1 MRSLIS
7 ASDACEM
14 AIRHMAARI
23 GAEPDEGKWMID
35 ECRLATFF
43 HDCDWYPEGMN
54 FAFNGDVPLVYRAV
68 VLYKSP
74 GRLSKHEVKMII
86 SVDAETGEFR
96 GYQPA

>member
-7 ASDACEM
+7 VSDACEM
-14 AIRHMAARI
+14 AVSHMAGLIHAD
-23 GAEPDEGKWMID
+23 PSEGKWIID
-35 ECRLATFF
+35 ECRLAAFF
-43 HDCDWYPEGMN
+43 HDSSWYPEGMN

-74 GRLSKHEVKMII
+74 GRLSKQEVRMII
-86 SVDAETGEFR
+86 SVDAETGAFR